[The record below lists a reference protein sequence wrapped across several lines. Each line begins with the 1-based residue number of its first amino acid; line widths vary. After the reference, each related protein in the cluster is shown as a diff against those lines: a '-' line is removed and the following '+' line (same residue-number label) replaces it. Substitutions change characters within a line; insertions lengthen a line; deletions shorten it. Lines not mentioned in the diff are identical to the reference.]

1 MKEKYIFKVVQ
12 KAIIRLDDTYLIL
25 KRSPDSKSYPG
36 YWDLAGGKLEHGEK
50 FEKALIREVKEET
63 NLDIV
68 VEESI
73 FIYVESKVENSYAV
87 LFNCEKRDGDI
98 KLSDEHTEYKWVTKS
113 EAQKLK
119 LEPFLKDF
127 FEKID

>member
-1 MKEKYIFKVVQ
+1 MDEKYVFKVVQ

-25 KRSPDSKSYPG
+25 KRSPASKSYPEC
-36 YWDLAGGKLEHGEK
+36 WDFAGGKLEHGEK
-50 FEKALIREVKEET
+50 FENALIREVKEET

-68 VEESI
+68 IEESI
-73 FIYVESKVENSYAV
+73 FIYVESKTGNKYIV

-98 KLSDEHTEYKWVTKS
+98 KLSDEHTEYKWATKE

-127 FEKID
+127 FAKID

>member
-1 MKEKYIFKVVQ
+1 MDEKYIFRVVQ

-25 KRSPDSKSYPG
+25 KRSPNSKSYPLH
-36 YWDLAGGKLEHGEK
+36 WDFAGGKLEHGEN
-50 FEKALIREVKEET
+50 FENALIREVKEET

-68 VEESI
+68 LEESI
-73 FIYVESKVENSYAV
+73 FIYVESKVENSYV
-87 LFNCEKRDGDI
+87 ILFNCEKRDGEI
-98 KLSDEHTEYKWVTKS
+98 KLSDEHTEYKWVTKE